1 MTRRA
6 AGIEPP
12 KNTFMN
18 ALKKLFPRRLLEGLR
33 YIRHGRL
40 TWDRALPSSV
50 ISAAMTTKEE
60 QVLFTKSVKDVA
72 GLTGEIIDLG
82 CWLGSTTL
90 SLAAGLR
97 ELNDHGKVYAF
108 DRFIWE
114 PWMDLYS
121 SEHWCDYLPGESFLP
136 ETRRRMGDLKPWV
149 VLVCADL
156 TTYRW
161 QGGTVRLL
169 LVDAMKSWRLT
180 TMIAREFFAPLV
192 EDAIVLHQDYLSF
205 NHPWL
210 SVLQHRL
217 RDFMRYETCVSHGC
231 TASFKV
237 IKRIPPDVLQAATD
251 FSQLSDEE
259 AESSWKWSREVIGE
273 RARGAMACSKIM
285 YYLGKGDLGRSKSLL
300 EESERR
306 GEIEPNNLTTVKQ
319 DIAKAEAGDLSWAEM
334 NADR

>member
-1 MTRRA
+1 M
-6 AGIEPP
+6 
-12 KNTFMN
+12 K
-18 ALKKLFPRRLLEGLR
+18 ALKKLFPKRVLEGLR

-50 ISAAMTTKEE
+50 VSAAMTTKEE
-60 QVLFTKSVKDVA
+60 QALFTKSVKDVA
-72 GLTGEIIDLG
+72 GLKGEIVDLG

-97 ELNDHGKVYAF
+97 ELNDNGKVYAF
-108 DRFIWE
+108 DRFMWE

-156 TTYRW
+156 TTYHW
-161 QGGTVRLL
+161 DSGPVRLL

-180 TMIAREFFAPLV
+180 TTIGREFFAALIKG
-192 EDAIVLHQDYLSF
+192 AIVLHQDYLSF

-210 SVLQHRL
+210 SVLQYRL
-217 RDFMRYETCVSHGC
+217 RDYMRYESCVSHGC

-237 IKRIPPDVLQAATD
+237 MQEIPQDVLLKVTD

-259 AESSWKWSREVIGE
+259 AESSWRWSLEVIGE

-285 YYLGKGDLGRSKSLL
+285 HYLGNGDIARSKALL
-300 EESERR
+300 AESEKLQ
-306 GEIEPNNLTTVKQ
+306 EIEPHNLTTVRQ
-319 DIAKAEAGDLSWAEM
+319 DIAKAEAGDHSWAEM
-334 NADR
+334 NADKAV